1 MHRTMNANQESLG
14 GLLKNSTNFIRSL
27 HRSHVDDLGEVSV
40 DDLAAEKPRSARRQ
54 RNHRWHEE
62 DGQEVRDR

>member
-14 GLLKNSTNFIRSL
+14 GLHKNSTTFIRSL

-40 DDLAAEKPRSARRQ
+40 DDLAAEKPRSARRP
-54 RNHRWHEE
+54 RNHHWHDE
-62 DGQEVRDR
+62 DEQEVRDR

>member
-27 HRSHVDDLGEVSV
+27 HRSHLDDLGEVSV
-40 DDLAAEKPRSARRQ
+40 DDLAAEKPRKARRRQ
-54 RNHRWHEE
+54 HRWRE
-62 DGQEVRDR
+62 DDEQDVRDR

>member
-54 RNHRWHEE
+54 AHHRWREVDE
-62 DGQEVRDR
+62 QDVRDR

>member
-1 MHRTMNANQESLG
+1 MHRTMNANQKSLG

-40 DDLAAEKPRSARRQ
+40 DDLAAEKPRSAHRQ
-54 RNHRWHEE
+54 RRHRWREE
-62 DGQEVRDR
+62 DEQEVRDR